1 METERPEHAESP
13 QTALARI
20 VELETLYTH
29 LQRTLGELDQVVLA
43 QQRQI
48 DTLSQRIASLAG
60 DLNRLAG
67 SEPEVRKPEDER
79 PPHY

>member
-1 METERPEHAESP
+1 MEPEPTESLQP
-13 QTALARI
+13 ALARI

-48 DTLSQRIASLAG
+48 EALSNRVASLAG
-60 DLNRLAG
+60 DLHRLSG
-67 SEPEVRKPEDER
+67 SELEVRKPEDER

>member
-1 METERPEHAESP
+1 MEPDPVEGLQS
-13 QTALARI
+13 ALARI

-29 LQRTLGELDQVVLA
+29 LQRTLGELDQVILA

-48 DTLSQRIASLAG
+48 ETLSQRITSLAG

>member
-1 METERPEHAESP
+1 MEPEPAESL
-13 QTALARI
+13 QLALARI

-29 LQRTLGELDQVVLA
+29 LQRTLGELDQAVLD

-48 DTLSQRIASLAG
+48 EMLSKRVSSLAG

-67 SEPEVRKPEDER
+67 SEPEVRRPEEER

>member
-1 METERPEHAESP
+1 MEPEPAENLQP
-13 QTALARI
+13 ALARI

-29 LQRTLGELDQVVLA
+29 LQRTLGELDQAVLD

-48 DTLSQRIASLAG
+48 DTLSKRVSSLAG

>member
-1 METERPEHAESP
+1 MEPEPADSLQP
-13 QTALARI
+13 ALARI

-48 DTLSQRIASLAG
+48 EALSNRVASLAG
-60 DLNRLAG
+60 DFHRLSG

>member
-1 METERPEHAESP
+1 MEPEPAENLRPE
-13 QTALARI
+13 LARI

-29 LQRTLGELDQVVLA
+29 LQRTLGELDQAVLD

-48 DTLSQRIASLAG
+48 DTLSKRVSSLAG

>member
-1 METERPEHAESP
+1 MDPEPTENLQP
-13 QTALARI
+13 ALARI

-29 LQRTLGELDQVVLA
+29 LQRTLGELDQAVLD

-48 DTLSQRIASLAG
+48 DTLSKRVSLLAG

>member
-1 METERPEHAESP
+1 MEAEPAESLQP
-13 QTALARI
+13 ALARI

-48 DTLSQRIASLAG
+48 EALSNRVASLAG
-60 DLNRLAG
+60 DLHRLSG

>member
-1 METERPEHAESP
+1 MEPEPAESLQP
-13 QTALARI
+13 TLARI

-48 DTLSQRIASLAG
+48 ETLSNRVASLAG
-60 DLNRLAG
+60 DLDRLSG

>member
-1 METERPEHAESP
+1 L
-13 QTALARI
+13 QLALARI

-29 LQRTLGELDQVVLA
+29 LQRTLGELDQAVLD

-48 DTLSQRIASLAG
+48 EMLSKRVSSLAG

-67 SEPEVRKPEDER
+67 SEPEVRRPEEER

>member
-1 METERPEHAESP
+1 MEPESAESLQP
-13 QTALARI
+13 TLARI

-48 DTLSQRIASLAG
+48 EALSNRVASLAG
-60 DLNRLAG
+60 DLNRLSG

>member
-1 METERPEHAESP
+1 MESAHAKDL
-13 QTALARI
+13 QQALARI

-29 LQRTLGELDQVVLA
+29 LQRTLGDLDQAVLD

-48 DTLSQRIASLAG
+48 EVMSKRIHTLAG
-60 DLNRLAG
+60 DFDRMAG

>member
-1 METERPEHAESP
+1 MERERPERADSLQP
-13 QTALARI
+13 ALARI

-48 DTLSQRIASLAG
+48 ETLSQRIASLAG

>member
-1 METERPEHAESP
+1 MKPEGAERLQP
-13 QTALARI
+13 ALERI

-29 LQRTLGELDQVVLA
+29 LQRTLGDLDQAVLA

-48 DTLSQRIASLAG
+48 ETLSKRVASLAG

>member
-1 METERPEHAESP
+1 MEPEPAEGLQP
-13 QTALARI
+13 ALARI

-29 LQRTLGELDQVVLA
+29 LQRTLGELDQAVLD

-48 DTLSQRIASLAG
+48 DTLSKRINSLAG

>member
-1 METERPEHAESP
+1 MKPERPERADSSAP
-13 QTALARI
+13 ALARL

-67 SEPEVRKPEDER
+67 SEAEVRKPEDER

>member
-1 METERPEHAESP
+1 MEPEPAENLQP
-13 QTALARI
+13 ALARI

-29 LQRTLGELDQVVLA
+29 LQRTLGELDEVVLD

-48 DTLSQRIASLAG
+48 ETLSKRVASLAS

>member
-1 METERPEHAESP
+1 MEGESAENL
-13 QTALARI
+13 QLALARI

-29 LQRTLGELDQVVLA
+29 LQRTLGELDQAVLD

-48 DTLSQRIASLAG
+48 EMLSKRVSSLAG

-67 SEPEVRKPEDER
+67 SEPEVRRPEEER